1 MELMADIEVLM
12 HKFDVLRATMKD
24 HMQEMIYE
32 RGVGGSEYH
41 TNKVLK
47 AIEEYIKRMKSL
59 VASAASSNDTLVSD
73 SEEENSVS
81 CLRLKYEEAIVLA
94 VDEEEEDMGVHS
106 MNCGP
111 EIQFLVGEWRR

>member
-1 MELMADIEVLM
+1 MKFTPKFTRIPSHVVLMADIEGLM

-47 AIEEYIKRMKSL
+47 AIEE
-59 VASAASSNDTLVSD
+59 
-73 SEEENSVS
+73 
-81 CLRLKYEEAIVLA
+81 
-94 VDEEEEDMGVHS
+94 
-106 MNCGP
+106 
-111 EIQFLVGEWRR
+111 